1 MYACEELI
9 AECLDQTV
17 GVPGDIAEIGV
28 YRGESALFIAEKT
41 RDCKILLFDTFCG
54 MPAEMITRPID
65 NDNANRF
72 GDTSLA
78 QVVDRLEKY
87 LDRIDFR
94 QGVFPETVRESDG
107 PFRFVHIDADLYLST
122 KAALDFAS
130 RRLSPGGRI
139 LCDDYCGSTLGAIR
153 AIDAFR
159 VAHPEWDARL
169 TNHRVVVKHKETVT

>member
-1 MYACEELI
+1 MYACEGLI
-9 AECLDQTV
+9 AECLEETV

-41 RDCKILLFDTFCG
+41 RDCRLLLFDTFRG
-54 MPAEMITRPID
+54 MPAEMITRPLD
-65 NDNANRF
+65 NENANRF

-78 QVVDRLEKY
+78 QVVDRLEKH

-94 QGVFPETVRESDG
+94 QGVFPETITPTDG
-107 PFRFVHIDADLYLST
+107 PFKFVHIDVDLYLST
-122 KAALDFAS
+122 LAALDFAS

-153 AIDAFR
+153 AIDEFR
-159 VAHPEWDARL
+159 GEHPEWDARV
-169 TNHRVVVKHKETVT
+169 TDHRVILRHKET